1 MFIKSFFSSLRVRH
15 HPQICQPENQ
25 LQKLHLREKQ
35 RHRQGRSHDR
45 LTSLQHQHRRKKI
58 SAQWARAFYKNRIPF
73 SVADDPEF
81 RRAMEMMRPGVGDQL
96 LNKNKF
102 DTNKDASNKC

>member
-45 LTSLQHQHRRKKI
+45 LTLLQHQHRRKKI
-58 SAQWARAFYKNRIPF
+58 SQTSGLAHFTKT
-73 SVADDPEF
+73 EF
-81 RRAMEMMRPGVGDQL
+81 HFRLQMTQNLEEPW
-96 LNKNKF
+96 K
-102 DTNKDASNKC
+102 